1 MEKNIELLGE
11 RCEAS
16 MKDWTSILAKPT
28 TPIIQVLE
36 IIDAGARQL
45 ALIVDEN
52 QRLLGTVTDGDIR
65 RGLLKGGQLHDPVS
79 TIMNAY
85 PTVASPYDSRENILA
100 LMKIRQ
106 LHQIPVVDED
116 GRVIHVEILNQL
128 IGPVRKDNWVILMA
142 GGLGT
147 RLQPLTYECPK
158 PLLKV
163 GNKPILETILLSF
176 VEQGFH
182 RFYISVNYKAE
193 MIKNYFGDGSR
204 WNVEIQY
211 LQEEK
216 SLGTAGALSLLPER
230 PTSPFFVMNGDL
242 LTKVNFSHLL
252 DFHLAH
258 QAKGT
263 MCIRE
268 YEHQIPYG
276 VVKLAKHHL
285 VEIEEKPMQRFFVN
299 AGIYTLNPDILNLIP
314 RQTFYDMTS
323 LFGVLGEKQGQTIA
337 FPIRE
342 YWMDIG
348 RIADFERANVEF
360 AEVFG

>member
-1 MEKNIELLGE
+1 
-11 RCEAS
+11 
-16 MKDWTSILAKPT
+16 MKDWTSILAKPA
-28 TPIIQVLE
+28 TPILEVLE

-52 QRLLGTVTDGDIR
+52 QKLLGTVTDGDIR
-65 RGLLKGGQLHDPVS
+65 RGLLKGRQLHDQVS

-128 IGPVRKDNWVILMA
+128 IGPIKKDNWVILMA

-147 RLQPLTYECPK
+147 RLQPLTYDCPK
-158 PLLKV
+158 PLLNV

-193 MIKNYFGDGSR
+193 MIKNHFGDGSR
-204 WNVEIQY
+204 WNVEIKY
-211 LQEEK
+211 LQEEQ
-216 SLGTAGALSLLPER
+216 SLGTAGALSLIPEK
-230 PTSPFFVMNGDL
+230 PTLPFFVMNGDL

-252 DFHLAH
+252 DFHSSH
-258 QAKGT
+258 RAKGT

-268 YEHQIPYG
+268 YDHQIPYG
-276 VVKLAKHHL
+276 VVKLANHQL
-285 VEIEEKPMQRFFVN
+285 LEIEEKPTQRFFVN
-299 AGIYTLNPDILNLIP
+299 AGIYTLDPSVLDLIP
-314 RQTFYDMTS
+314 KNKYYDMTS
-323 LFGVLGEKQGQTIA
+323 LFGVLGEQQGQTIA

-348 RIADFERANVEF
+348 RLADFERANVEF